1 MKKAKLVSS
10 ALFASVMAVTTVATP
25 ALAWH
30 PDGAIVKYVTNQ
42 TTGSAKSDANNAATA
57 VAAKPGDV
65 LKYTIEVR
73 NDGAADSK
81 GYNDMAKTV
90 LTDTLPAGV
99 ELVSNP
105 ASRTITENLGTIKP
119 GQKVVKEYTVK
130 VTASKD
136 GVIEN
141 KACFTGDS
149 TVNDNP
155 QKGCDVANVKVTVP
169 PKEEKP
175 PVKPPVEEKPPVTPE
190 TPETPA
196 EETPA
201 EVPAELP
208 NTGAAAWLG
217 GAMGMGATGVAA
229 HQYLRARRNLKNS
242 VNR

>member
-1 MKKAKLVSS
+1 MTKAKLVSS

-30 PDGAIVKYVTNQ
+30 PQGAIVKYVQNQ

-119 GQKVVKEYTVK
+119 GQKVAKEYLVK
-130 VTASKD
+130 VTADKD
-136 GVIEN
+136 GLIEN

-149 TVNDNP
+149 TANDNP
-155 QKGCDVANVKVTVP
+155 QKGCDVADVKVTV
-169 PKEEKP
+169 
-175 PVKPPVEEKPPVTPE
+175 PPVEEKPPVVTPPTE
-190 TPETPA
+190 ETTTPETPA
-196 EETPA
+196 EETPVETPA
-201 EVPAELP
+201 ETPAELP
-208 NTGAAAWLG
+208 NTGTAAWLG
-217 GAMGMGATGVAA
+217 GAMGMSATGYAA
-229 HQYLRARRNLKNS
+229 FQYTRARRNLKNS
-242 VNR
+242 LNR